1 MSDPYGQAIGKHG
14 LEDVQPR
21 YRQFLLEL
29 KAKDSKAYE
38 GAVARYKTH
47 VEGSDPN
54 SVLDA
59 WIGYGAW
66 LAAELAPGE
75 LVTIDRKG
83 RSRRVEGT
91 KPLGALLIQ
100 IPDDNRERALP
111 VTIPIKA
118 STAQQET
125 VALLCR

>member
-1 MSDPYGQAIGKHG
+1 MSDPYGQAIVKHG

-29 KAKDSKAYE
+29 KARDPTAYE
-38 GAVARYKTH
+38 EAVARYKTH

-54 SVLDA
+54 SVLDT

-66 LAAELAPGE
+66 LASELAPGE
-75 LVTIDRKG
+75 LVTIDRQG
-83 RSRRVEGT
+83 RAHRVEGT
-91 KPLGALLIQ
+91 NPLGALLIQ
-100 IPDDNRERALP
+100 IPDDKRARALP
-111 VTIPIKA
+111 ATIPIKA

>member
-1 MSDPYGQAIGKHG
+1 MSDPYGQALVKHG

-21 YRQFLLEL
+21 YREFLLEL
-29 KAKDSKAYE
+29 KARDLTAYE

-47 VEGSDPN
+47 VEKSDPN
-54 SVLDA
+54 SVLNA
-59 WIGYGAW
+59 WIDYGAW

-83 RSRRVEGT
+83 RSRPVEGEH
-91 KPLGALLIQ
+91 PLEALLIQ
-100 IPDDNRERALP
+100 VPHDKRQRALLVALP
-111 VTIPIKA
+111 TKA
-118 STAQQET
+118 SPAQQET

>member
-1 MSDPYGQAIGKHG
+1 MSDPYGQAIVKHG

-21 YRQFLLEL
+21 YRKFLLEL
-29 KAKDSKAYE
+29 KARDPTAYE

-47 VEGSDPN
+47 VERSDPN
-54 SVLDA
+54 SVLNA

-75 LVTIDRKG
+75 LVTIDKKG
-83 RSRRVEGT
+83 RSRRVEGAN
-91 KPLGALLIQ
+91 PLGVLLIQ
-100 IPDDNRERALP
+100 IPDDKREQALL
-111 VTIPIKA
+111 VTLPTKA

>member
-1 MSDPYGQAIGKHG
+1 MSDPYGQAIVKHG

-29 KAKDSKAYE
+29 KARDPTAYE

-47 VEGSDPN
+47 VEKSDPN
-54 SVLDA
+54 SILNA
-59 WIGYGAW
+59 WIDYGPW

-75 LVTIDRKG
+75 LVTIDQKG
-83 RSRRVEGT
+83 RSRLVEGEN
-91 KPLGALLIQ
+91 PLEALLIQ
-100 IPDDNRERALP
+100 VPQDKRQRALLVALP
-111 VTIPIKA
+111 TKA
-118 STAQQET
+118 SPAQQET

>member
-1 MSDPYGQAIGKHG
+1 MSDPYGQAIVKHG

-29 KAKDSKAYE
+29 KARDPTAYE
-38 GAVARYKTH
+38 EAVARYKTH

-66 LAAELAPGE
+66 LASELAPGE
-75 LVTIDRKG
+75 LVTIDRQG
-83 RSRRVEGT
+83 RAHRVEET
-91 KPLGALLIQ
+91 NPLGALLIQ
-100 IPDDNRERALP
+100 IPDDKRARALP

>member
-1 MSDPYGQAIGKHG
+1 MSDPYGQAIVKHG

-29 KAKDSKAYE
+29 KARDPTAYE
-38 GAVARYKTH
+38 EAVARYKTH

-54 SVLDA
+54 SVLDT

-66 LAAELAPGE
+66 LASELAPGE
-75 LVTIDRKG
+75 LVTIDRQG
-83 RSRRVEGT
+83 RAHRVEGT
-91 KPLGALLIQ
+91 NPLGALLIQ
-100 IPDDNRERALP
+100 IPDDKRARALP